1 MPQFRQ
7 RSDSGEKES
16 SFLGEHILSAVL
28 LLSIIYKEHSYLLYL
43 AFFFDELIICQ
54 RESESDIFYEGS
66 YVLQLCLRFLLTNED
81 IESESKKA
89 AVFAFTIF
97 IKE

>member
-1 MPQFRQ
+1 MPQFYQ

-28 LLSIIYKEHSYLLYL
+28 LLNVLPSIIYKEHSYLLYL
-43 AFFFDELIICQ
+43 AFFFDEIIICQ

-66 YVLQLCLRFLLTNED
+66 YVL
-81 IESESKKA
+81 
-89 AVFAFTIF
+89 
-97 IKE
+97 